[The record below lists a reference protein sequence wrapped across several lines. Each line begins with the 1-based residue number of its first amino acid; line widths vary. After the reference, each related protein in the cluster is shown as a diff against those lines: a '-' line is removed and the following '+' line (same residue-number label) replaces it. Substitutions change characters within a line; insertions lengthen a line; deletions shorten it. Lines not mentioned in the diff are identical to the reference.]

1 MSSSSGSGGDHSNWS
16 SVSEESLLLHEDLL
30 QLVDHIPLPDQ
41 LETSQTGFTGLPT
54 LDGKSPAELS
64 LIIQRECGCQ
74 TVTFISLLNY
84 RHNALRKIWNY
95 LRSKEKSSSGGGA
108 NAVSVK
114 PAAKGGG
121 EGFASRISLVLVFPI
136 LHSLSRIDSELS
148 GETTRILLQSLT
160 SCDPASLSKE
170 PLDCILGL
178 ENLLSSWL
186 SAARQKGQEGTGQVT
201 TAASALVALAVAV

>member
-1 MSSSSGSGGDHSNWS
+1 MAAPAGDHSNWS
-16 SVSEESLLLHEDLL
+16 SVSEESLLLHDDLL

-54 LDGKSPAELS
+54 LDGKTPAELS
-64 LIIQRECGCQ
+64 LIIERECGCH
-74 TVTFISLLNY
+74 TVTFISLLQY

-95 LRSKEKSSSGGGA
+95 LHSKQKSGGS
-108 NAVSVK
+108 SVGVASPTSLK
-114 PAAKGGG
+114 PASKGG
-121 EGFASRISLVLVFPI
+121 EGFASRISLVLIFPI
-136 LHSLSRIDSELS
+136 LHSLSKIDSELS
-148 GETTRILLQSLT
+148 SDTTKILLQSLT
-160 SCDPASLSKE
+160 ACDPASLSKE

-186 SAARQKGQEGTGQVT
+186 TTARERNEGAGQIN